1 MSLPTPLPTSPPVK
15 SVEEQAIE
23 LIAPRKYHQVFTLPA
38 TSEHGPLRVT
48 YAIAGVEHGD
58 DVPTI
63 VFCGG
68 MFGSRWQAPFQNFIA
83 EKEGV
88 RLLYIDR

>member
-1 MSLPTPLPTSPPVK
+1 MATTKTK

-23 LIAPRKYHQVFTLPA
+23 LIAPRKFHQSFKIPA
-38 TSEHGPLRVT
+38 TATQGPVKVT
-48 YAIAGVEHGD
+48 YGIAGKVDGD

-63 VFCGG
+63 LFCGG
-68 MFGSRWQAPFQNFIA
+68 MFGSRWQAIYQNYIA

-88 RLLYIDR
+88 RIVYIDR